1 MNQNKYKTFK
11 EFYPYYLSEHKKPI
25 TKIFH
30 AIGSLLSLFF
40 LILFLKINYYLLP
53 IVLLIGYGFAW
64 ISHLIFEQNKPA
76 TFKYPW
82 WSQIGDHHMTWLML
96 TGRLKTALN
105 DAGVETK

>member
-40 LILFLKINYYLLP
+40 FNIIFKNKLLFITNSSINWL
-53 IVLLIGYGFAW
+53 W
-64 ISHLIFEQNKPA
+64 ICVDFSFDI
-76 TFKYPW
+76 
-82 WSQIGDHHMTWLML
+82 
-96 TGRLKTALN
+96 
-105 DAGVETK
+105 